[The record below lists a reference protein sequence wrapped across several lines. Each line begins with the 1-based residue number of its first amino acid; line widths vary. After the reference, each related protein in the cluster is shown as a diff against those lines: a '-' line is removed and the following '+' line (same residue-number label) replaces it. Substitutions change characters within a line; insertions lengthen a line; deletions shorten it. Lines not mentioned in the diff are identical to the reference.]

1 MRKKFTF
8 WNSTKGNVIPMD
20 KNIFEVQ
27 RFVTISNSAKN
38 TVVTGTAYADS
49 SSTNIT
55 NPATVENSTGINI

>member
-1 MRKKFTF
+1 
-8 WNSTKGNVIPMD
+8 MD

-38 TVVTGTAYADS
+38 TVITGTAYADS